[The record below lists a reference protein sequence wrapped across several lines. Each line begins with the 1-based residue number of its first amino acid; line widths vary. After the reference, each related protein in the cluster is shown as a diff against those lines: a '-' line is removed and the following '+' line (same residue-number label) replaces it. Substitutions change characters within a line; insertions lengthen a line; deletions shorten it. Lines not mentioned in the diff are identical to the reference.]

1 MFHRGLFK
9 CISSSTDASFMEKS
23 GYDMSNITISVDQSK
38 QQTFSLSKLK
48 KKFNSSNEKISHHL
62 KSKLKAKTKKAT
74 QKMSNQKKV
83 QQLQQLQNMSAISA
97 VNFNSSNIMSSTVCS
112 SSTRYSTNLYSHCS
126 GSQQSLNFSGFYSE
140 NSDMSDDESD
150 VSFEDDPELT
160 RKYFETTLKH
170 RSVDDES
177 DIDSSF
183 SSIESFDVSEVEESF
198 QSQKFNPL
206 ISSSRCDTSIRSVCC
221 GCNQAPAIEPLRKK
235 RRSLASFHPVQT
247 SSRVVLTECPE
258 VSKILSQSNYSIST
272 EFNNVRINNA
282 NNVFSSTM
290 ITSV

>member
-9 CISSSTDASFMEKS
+9 CITSNAEASFMEKS

-38 QQTFSLSKLK
+38 QQAFSLSKLK

-62 KSKLKAKTKKAT
+62 KSKLKAKTKKT
-74 QKMSNQKKV
+74 TKKMSNQKKV
-83 QQLQQLQNMSAISA
+83 QKLQQLQNMSAISA
-97 VNFNSSNIMSSTVCS
+97 VNFNNSNIMSSTVCS
-112 SSTRYSTNLYSHCS
+112 SSTRYSTNLYSHIS
-126 GSQQSLNFSGFYSE
+126 GSQQSLNFSGFYSK

-150 VSFEDDPELT
+150 VSFDDDPELT

-183 SSIESFDVSEVEESF
+183 SSIESFDLSEVESF

-206 ISSSRCDTSIRSVCC
+206 ISSSRWDTSIRSACS
-221 GCNQAPAIEPLRKK
+221 GCDQAPAIEPLRRKK
-235 RRSLASFHPVQT
+235 RSLASFHPVQT
-247 SSRVVLTECPE
+247 SSRVVLNECPE

-272 EFNNVRINNA
+272 EYNNVRINNA